1 MIMENNQD
9 LEQALNGLHYE
20 DIYTIILF
28 ALSEM
33 RNVPEYKTLSELAYL
48 VDRKSLMNML
58 EYYGGMTVRI
68 PTQKEFKLMV
78 NGLLMY
84 EYVNLEGLTVQ
95 QALAEMRGSSLPA
108 NELLACYA
116 KITEVMGKYKFNR
129 SK

>member
-1 MIMENNQD
+1 MIMENDQD
-9 LEQALNGLHYE
+9 LEQALNSLHYE

-116 KITEVMGKYKFNR
+116 KITEVMSKYKFNR

>member
-1 MIMENNQD
+1 MIMGNDQD
-9 LEQALNGLHYE
+9 LEQALNDLHYE

-33 RNVPEYKTLSELAYL
+33 KNVPEYKTLSELAYL

-68 PTQKEFKLMV
+68 PTTKEFKLMV

-116 KITEVMGKYKFNR
+116 KITEVMSKYKFNR